1 MKSGEYYYEHMGK
14 EEQKAYRAMLKG
26 LTELSDAFPV
36 PLLEGRV
43 LTDIYFL
50 LRLDHPEIFYTVT
63 FSYRYYQDST
73 NIELVPSYLFTKDK
87 IREHRNQ
94 LDARIRKLA
103 RGAEGLSES
112 EKELYVH
119 DFILNNVHYDKLK
132 KEYSHEIIG
141 SLCNGTAVCE
151 GMAKGV
157 KVLADALGLWCIIA
171 LSDNNPEKGIKYR
184 HTWNIF
190 RIGGTYYHVDATFD
204 NTLSKS
210 AGPRYD
216 YFNLSDKQVYRDHEP
231 VIHPVPACTDGDH
244 FYYKE
249 KKLSWTTAEEV
260 QKRTA
265 QAVKKGRTL
274 IFQWRGGYLN
284 RDIVSELFGIFSDE
298 AAKKD
303 KQALC
308 SVNMSQAVFTVRFEA
323 KEGNNVS
330 EPEIEIPDEG
340 NLEEG

>member
-1 MKSGEYYYEHMGK
+1 MRAGEYYYEHMTK
-14 EEQKAYRAMLKG
+14 EEQRAYRAMLKG
-26 LTELSDAFPV
+26 LTALEDSFPV
-36 PLLEGRV
+36 PLLSARELADV
-43 LTDIYFL
+43 YFT

-63 FSYRYYQDST
+63 FSYRHYPDSA
-73 NIELVPSYLFTKDK
+73 NIELLPVYLFAKDK

-94 LDARIRKLA
+94 LDARIKKLA
-103 RGAEGLSES
+103 RAAEGMTEA
-112 EKELYVH
+112 EKELYIH

-157 KVLADALGLWCIIA
+157 KALADALGLWCIVA

-184 HTWNIF
+184 HTWNILK
-190 RIGGTYYHVDATFD
+190 INGQYYHLDATFD

-210 AGPRYD
+210 AGARYD
-216 YFNLSDKQVYRDHEP
+216 YFNLSDRQVFRDHEP
-231 VIHPVPACTDGDH
+231 VMRPVPACTDGDH

-249 KKLSWTTAEEV
+249 KKLSWTTIEEV
-260 QKRTA
+260 RKRTA

-284 RDIVSELFGIFSDE
+284 REIVTELFTVFSEE
-298 AAKKD
+298 AEKKER
-303 KQALC
+303 QALC
-308 SVNMSQAVFTVRFEA
+308 TVNMAQAVFTVRFTEQT
-323 KEGNNVS
+323 ERENG
-330 EPEIEIPDEG
+330 PEIEAPDEE
-340 NLEEG
+340 NNEE